1 MSKNTVL
8 LGFWLFLSVLF
19 SACSTH
25 PSSLDVS
32 AIQTAAVETVLAIR
46 APHPPCGHLPQMRLG
61 NVEFGEGSS
70 PWSIDENKKFSA
82 SSLVLSLSRFRPAGL
97 AGRNRG
103 RLGGGHATPIQK
115 HP

>member
-25 PSSLDVS
+25 PPSLDVS
-32 AIQTAAVETVLAIR
+32 AIQTAAVETVLAFR

-61 NVEFGEGSS
+61 SVEFGEGSS
-70 PWSIDENKKFSA
+70 VEY
-82 SSLVLSLSRFRPAGL
+82 
-97 AGRNRG
+97 
-103 RLGGGHATPIQK
+103 
-115 HP
+115 